1 MQSGTA
7 RHGQAAS
14 ALSEMR
20 SKYILNPS
28 KRPGLGR
35 GLRRPKQVLD
45 WLRAVCADP
54 NRGLFASADVREPNR
69 GLFGLNPYGF

>member
-7 RHGQAAS
+7 MHGQAAS
-14 ALSEMR
+14 ALSETR

-28 KRPGLGR
+28 KRPGLGK
-35 GLRRPKQVLD
+35 GLREAKQRSVL
-45 WLRAVCADP
+45 LQPMCAAP